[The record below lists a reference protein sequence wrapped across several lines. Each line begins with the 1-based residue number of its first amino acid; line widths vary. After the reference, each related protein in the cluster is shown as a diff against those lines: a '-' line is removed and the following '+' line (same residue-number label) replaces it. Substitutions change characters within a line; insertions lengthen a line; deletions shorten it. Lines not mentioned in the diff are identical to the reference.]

1 MRIGLNIVGLPLG
14 AWGGVETYFRNLL
27 HYLQKVDSGN
37 EYTLLIDDRNV
48 TQFPL
53 YNPSFS
59 RQIYRFAR
67 PSFPWYVRAAL
78 RRTLHYDVLKP
89 FLNRVPLDVIHH
101 PFSFLNPRGL
111 ATSSVL
117 TFWDMQE
124 EFFPEFF
131 SATVLRWRQR
141 MYRPSAEE
149 ATRII
154 VSSEFTKQCLVER
167 YRIVPDKIDVIYT
180 GYGPEFR
187 VIDDPEDL
195 DQVRQ
200 KYGLSRPFLYY
211 PAASWPHKN
220 HRTLLAAL
228 RILCDRND
236 FDGQL
241 VLTGIAMQAHGDML
255 RDIERLGLGE
265 RVKILGYLPYGEL
278 PFLYNLAR
286 LMVFPSLFEGFGIP
300 LVEALAC
307 GCPVVCARAA
317 SIPEVVGEAG
327 VTFDPLSAEDMADK
341 VNSVWQDDGRI
352 SDMKIRGRERARIF
366 DWETTARK
374 TVATYER
381 AGRA

>member
-1 MRIGLNIVGLPLG
+1 MRIGLNIIGLALG

-27 HYLQKVDSGN
+27 HYLQKVEYGN

-48 TQFPL
+48 AHFPL
-53 YNPSFS
+53 NNPSFT
-59 RQIYRFAR
+59 RQISHFAR
-67 PSFPWYVRAAL
+67 PSFPWFVRAAL
-78 RRTLHYDVLKP
+78 RRTLYTDILKP
-89 FLNRVPLDVIHH
+89 YLNRVPLDVIHH
-101 PFSFLNPRGL
+101 PFTVLNPRGL
-111 ATSSVL
+111 ATPSVL
-117 TFWDMQE
+117 TFWDMQQ
-124 EFFPEFF
+124 EFMPEFF
-131 SATVLRWRQR
+131 SARELRRRQR
-141 MYRPSAEE
+141 TYRPSAEE

-167 YRIVPDKIDVIYT
+167 YRIVSDKIDVIYT
-180 GYGPEFR
+180 GYGPEYR
-187 VIDDPEDL
+187 IIDDSEGL
-195 DQVRQ
+195 DRVRK

-220 HRTLLAAL
+220 HRTLLTAM
-228 RILCDRND
+228 RILCDQYD

-255 RDIERLGLGE
+255 WDIERLGLGE
-265 RVKILGYLPYGEL
+265 RVKVLGYLPYEEL

-300 LVEALAC
+300 LVEAMAC
-307 GCPVVCARAA
+307 GCPVVCSRAA

-341 VNSVWQDDGRI
+341 VNSVWQDGGRI
-352 SDMKIRGRERARIF
+352 SDMKIRGLERARIF

-381 AGRA
+381 AVRA

>member
-1 MRIGLNIVGLPLG
+1 MRIGLNIIGLALG

-27 HYLQKVDSGN
+27 QYLQKVDSGN

-48 TQFPL
+48 AHFPL
-53 YNPSFS
+53 FSPSFS
-59 RQIYRFAR
+59 RRIYRFAR
-67 PSFPWYVRAAL
+67 PSFPWFVRASLRQAL
-78 RRTLHYDVLKP
+78 HADVLKP

-101 PFSFLNPRGL
+101 PFTVLNPRGL
-111 ATSSVL
+111 ATPSVL
-117 TFWDMQE
+117 TFWDMQQ

-131 SATVLRWRQR
+131 SARELRRRQR
-141 MYRPSAEE
+141 TYRPSAEE

-167 YRIVPDKIDVIYT
+167 YCIVPDKIDVIYT
-180 GYGPEFR
+180 GYGPEYR

-195 DQVRQ
+195 DRVRQ

-228 RILCDRND
+228 RILCGRHD

-241 VLTGIAMQAHGDML
+241 VLTGIAMQAQGDML
-255 RDIERLGLGE
+255 QDIERLGLRE

-300 LVEALAC
+300 LVEAMAC
-307 GCPVVCARAA
+307 GCPVVCSRAA
-317 SIPEVVGEAG
+317 SIPEVVGDAG
-327 VTFDPLSAEDMADK
+327 VLFDPNSAEDMADK
-341 VNSVWQDDGRI
+341 ISAVWQDDFRI
-352 SDMKIRGRERARIF
+352 NEIRTRCRERARYF

-374 TVATYER
+374 TIATYER

>member
-1 MRIGLNIVGLPLG
+1 MRIGLNIIGLALG
-14 AWGGVETYFRNLL
+14 AWGGTETYFRNLL
-27 HYLQKVDSGN
+27 HYLQKVDSDN

-48 TQFPL
+48 THFPL
-53 YNPSFS
+53 YSPSFS
-59 RQIYRFAR
+59 RQIYRFAQ
-67 PSFPWYVRAAL
+67 PSFLWFVRAML
-78 RRTLHYDVLKP
+78 QRTFHTDVLKP
-89 FLNRVPLDVIHH
+89 YLNRVHLDVIHH
-101 PFSFLNPRGL
+101 PFTVLNPRGL
-111 ATSSVL
+111 ATPSVL
-117 TFWDMQE
+117 TFWDMQQ

-131 SATVLRWRQR
+131 STRELRWRR
-141 MYRPSAEE
+141 RTYRPSAEE

-154 VSSEFTKQCLVER
+154 VSSEFTKKCLVER

-180 GYGPEFR
+180 GYGPEYR
-187 VIDDPEDL
+187 IIDDPERL
-195 DQVRQ
+195 DGVRQ

-220 HRTLLAAL
+220 HSMLLAAL
-228 RILCDRND
+228 RILCDRYD

-241 VLTGIAMQAHGDML
+241 VLTGIAMQAHGDIL

-307 GCPVVCARAA
+307 GCPVVCSRAA

-327 VTFDPLSAEDMADK
+327 VIFDPLSAEDMADK
-341 VNSVWQDDGRI
+341 VNSVWQDNGRI
-352 SDMKIRGRERARIF
+352 SDMRTRGRERARIF

-374 TVATYER
+374 TIATYER

>member
-1 MRIGLNIVGLPLG
+1 
-14 AWGGVETYFRNLL
+14 
-27 HYLQKVDSGN
+27 
-37 EYTLLIDDRNV
+37 
-48 TQFPL
+48 
-53 YNPSFS
+53 
-59 RQIYRFAR
+59 
-67 PSFPWYVRAAL
+67 VRAAL

-101 PFSFLNPRGL
+101 PFTVLNPRGL